1 MKPRQPPES
10 TCMYNHMLVRKYA
23 RKRFNVKSQARNF
36 DKATGNMLQF
46 KSGSF
51 RFIVTGTL
59 SDFIYLIAYSSVKRI
74 ISQPFV

>member
-36 DKATGNMLQF
+36 DKANGNMLQF
-46 KSGSF
+46 KFGSF
-51 RFIVTGTL
+51 RYIVTGTL
-59 SDFIYLIAYSSVKRI
+59 SDFIYLIAYSSGKRI

>member
-1 MKPRQPPES
+1 
-10 TCMYNHMLVRKYA
+10 MLVRKYA

-36 DKATGNMLQF
+36 DKANGNMLQF
-46 KSGSF
+46 KFGSF

-59 SDFIYLIAYSSVKRI
+59 SDFIYLIAYSSVKRM